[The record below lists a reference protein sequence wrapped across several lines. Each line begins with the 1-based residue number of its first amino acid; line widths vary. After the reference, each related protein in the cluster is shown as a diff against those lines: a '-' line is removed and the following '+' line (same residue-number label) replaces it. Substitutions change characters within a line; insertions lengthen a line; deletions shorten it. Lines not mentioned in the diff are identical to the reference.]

1 MSWALW
7 VTGPPGSGKTTVTCA
22 AVELLRARGRSVRTI
37 ELDAIRRYLVPRP
50 EYTEAER
57 ELVYRALVYFA
68 VQLVEANVPVIVDAT
83 ANRRRWR
90 ELARA
95 AIRRFGEVQ
104 LVCPLE
110 VCRQREGTREAG
122 NAPSEIYARAG
133 APGAT
138 VPGVDVP
145 YETSLAPELLIDSR
159 QDDVPTAAGAI
170 ASLAERL
177 DNCIVEREEGV
188 TRWAIW
194 ITGRPGSG
202 KTTLAQRVAAP
213 LAAARVPIRILDFT
227 SARRA
232 VVGRE
237 WAGEAQEAFVNRTLA
252 LATKILCESGV
263 AVILDAA
270 APRRAWRDTARDW
283 ITHFAEVQLVCP
295 SELCAKREQAVR
307 WRLTSATSA
316 RGEMTPAGPDVTLDY
331 EESLHPELRV
341 HTHTPD
347 LVSVVDEILRLGRRL
362 ERLATSRSR
371 DRERIVP

>member
-7 VTGPPGSGKTTVTCA
+7 VTGPPGSGKTSVTRA
-22 AVELLRARGRSVRTI
+22 AVELLRARGRSVRTL

-57 ELVYRALVYFA
+57 ELVYRALVYIA
-68 VQLVEANVPVIVDAT
+68 AELVEANVPVIVDAT

-104 LVCPLE
+104 LACPLE
-110 VCRQREGTREAG
+110 VCQQREGTRAAG
-122 NAPSEIYARAG
+122 HAPSGIYAHAG
-133 APGAT
+133 TPGAT

-145 YETSLAPELLIDSR
+145 YEMALAPELLIDTR
-159 QDDVPTAAGAI
+159 QDDVATAAGAI
-170 ASLAERL
+170 AEVAKRFDDEIIEHRQ
-177 DNCIVEREEGV
+177 GV

-202 KTTLAQRVAAP
+202 KTTLARRVAAG
-213 LAAARVPIRILDFT
+213 LAAARIPIRILDLM

-237 WAGEAQEAFVNRTLA
+237 WATEAQEAFVHRTLA

-263 AVILDAA
+263 AVILDAT

-283 ITHFAEVQLVCP
+283 ITHFAEVQLICP
-295 SELCAKREQAVR
+295 PELCAEREQAAR
-307 WRLTSATSA
+307 WQLTGSGSVERNTAI
-316 RGEMTPAGPDVTLDY
+316 AGPDVTLDY
-331 EESLHPELRV
+331 EESFHPELRV

-347 LVSVVDEILRLGRRL
+347 LASVVDEILWLGRRL
-362 ERLATSRSR
+362 ERLATSQLR
-371 DRERIVP
+371 DNERTTP